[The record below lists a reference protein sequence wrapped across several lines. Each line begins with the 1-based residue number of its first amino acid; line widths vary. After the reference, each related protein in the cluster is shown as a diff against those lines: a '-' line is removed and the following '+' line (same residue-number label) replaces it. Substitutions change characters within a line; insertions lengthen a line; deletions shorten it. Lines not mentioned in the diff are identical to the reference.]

1 MLKYIFIAEFDDGTF
16 YTQDEQDIAK
26 IAKQG
31 SAFTDVLELQKDKKL
46 IAFTIICHDKS
57 EETTLSLSLISGR
70 FILNGKELIVEGDKP
85 VPINDPDYRLIFYRQ
100 HQHDFNP
107 ESQEETAHRV
117 TYFIGWQTTVDEKN
131 YQSVVGIT

>member
-1 MLKYIFIAEFDDGTF
+1 MLKYIFSAEFDDGVT
-16 YTQDEQDIAK
+16 YIQTQEDKATLVEK
-26 IAKQG
+26 G
-31 SAFTDVLELQKDKKL
+31 SCFTDILELQKEKKL
-46 IAFTIICHDKS
+46 IKFQIYGENIC
-57 EETTLSLSLISGR
+57 LSVNLLTGR
-70 FILNGKELIVEGDKP
+70 FALNNFEMIVEGDKP